1 MPIGERFDGIHHA
14 YEIADVKYKDFYNG
28 TGISLGIHLK
38 SRTKSRPEGL
48 GKSIYPIK
56 SLYTQVFYSAYQV
69 FKGDADFDVIGISI
83 PNTVKKEVVDSVQL
97 LLNKLGYGLLVIDE
111 SDWLKI
117 FDAALETV
125 AFEEVA

>member
-1 MPIGERFDGIHHA
+1 
-14 YEIADVKYKDFYNG
+14 
-28 TGISLGIHLK
+28 
-38 SRTKSRPEGL
+38 
-48 GKSIYPIK
+48 
-56 SLYTQVFYSAYQV
+56 VFYSAYQV